1 MRLTRTPQFR
11 RDLREILTYIA
22 QDNPDAA
29 EEVYDKIYASTA
41 LLLRQPG
48 LGRQGRAAG
57 TRELI
62 VTAGGWRGGYIVPY
76 RVRVGRNGDERVELL
91 AIIHGARDRPDPDA
105 RDT

>member
-11 RDLREILTYIA
+11 RDLCENIA
-22 QDNPDAA
+22 QDSPDAA

-41 LLLRQPG
+41 LLLRQPS
-48 LGRQGRAAG
+48 LRRPGRAAG

-91 AIIHGARDRPDPDA
+91 AIIHGARARP
-105 RDT
+105 